1 MRERKLPTADLGD
14 FGAGFESEGGKRELP
29 SVAMVGGRG
38 GGREM
43 EGEGRRRQESEG
55 VGDDT
60 ASQIPRQVS
69 IDVPG

>member
-38 GGREM
+38 GG
-43 EGEGRRRQESEG
+43 
-55 VGDDT
+55 
-60 ASQIPRQVS
+60 PCVS
-69 IDVPG
+69 